1 MESLTMAQLS
11 SSAINSL
18 PDGDFAYIEPGGKKD
33 DSGKTIPRSLRH
45 FPVHDAAH
53 TRNALARM
61 SQSPFGPKAKSKIM
75 AAARK
80 FGITV
85 SQDGRALDEGAMLPD
100 LERRFV
106 GEDKRAA
113 YMTASAVEVRE
124 EPDGNRIAGY
134 ASVFQRMSRP
144 LGGFVEEILPSAFG
158 RVQIEG
164 FAGAV
169 CRFNHDPNMLLGTVS
184 GRTLSLNIDR
194 TGLYY
199 DVLPPQ
205 SRADIL
211 ELVKRGDIRHSSFAF
226 RMTADGEEWTVSD
239 QNYPLRRIHEV
250 NELVDVAP
258 VVNPAYPDATAG
270 LRSLAMA
277 KDLDFEEVR
286 MLADA
291 NELLKLFVRTDNR
304 APRVPQ
310 PSNKPGLF
318 GPAAAAQLL
327 SRKTDPWGDLG

>member
-1 MESLTMAQLS
+1 MTTGS
-11 SSAINSL
+11 INSL
-18 PDGDFAYIEPGGKKD
+18 PDSDFAFIESGGKKD
-33 DSGKTIPRSLRH
+33 PEGKTIPRSLRH

-61 SQSPFGPKAKSKIM
+61 SQSPFGPKAKGKIM
-75 AAARK
+75 SAARK

-85 SQDGRALDEGAMLPD
+85 SPDGRGMEDGAAAPEV
-100 LERRFV
+100 ERRFT
-106 GEDKRAA
+106 GEDRRSAYVSAA
-113 YMTASAVEVRE
+113 AVEVRE
-124 EPDGNRIAGY
+124 GADGNRIGGY

-144 LGGFVEEILPSAFG
+144 LGGFVEEILPDAFS
-158 RVQIEG
+158 RAQIEG

-169 CRFNHDPNMLLGTVS
+169 CRFNHDPNLLLGTIS
-184 GRTLSLNIDR
+184 GRTLQLRTDR

-239 QNYPLRRIHEV
+239 QNYPLRRIHEIA
-250 NELVDVAP
+250 ELVDVAP

-270 LRSLAMA
+270 LRSLAAFKEME
-277 KDLDFEEVR
+277 FEEVR
-286 MLADA
+286 MLAD
-291 NELLKLFVRTDNR
+291 NDQLTKLFIRTDSRGNPKPVVTR
-304 APRVPQ
+304 PD
-310 PSNKPGLF
+310 KPGMF
-318 GPAAAAQLL
+318 GPAAAMALMN
-327 SRKTDPWGDLG
+327 RKSDPWEEMG

>member
-1 MESLTMAQLS
+1 MAQMTTS
-11 SSAINSL
+11 SINSL
-18 PDGDFAYIEPGGKKD
+18 PDSDFAYIEPGGKKD
-33 DSGKTIPRSLRH
+33 NEGKTIPRSLRH

-75 AAARK
+75 SAARK

-113 YMTASAVEVRE
+113 YMSAGAVEVRE
-124 EPDGNRIAGY
+124 AKDGNRITGY

-144 LGGFVEEILPSAFG
+144 LGGFVEEIMPGAFG
-158 RVQIEG
+158 RAQVEG

-184 GRTLSLNIDR
+184 GRTLALSIDR

-226 RMTADGEEWTVSD
+226 RISSDGEEWTVSD

-250 NELVDVAP
+250 AELVDVAP

-277 KDLDFEEVR
+277 KDLDYEEVR
-286 MLADA
+286 MLADSDR
-291 NELLKLFVRTDNR
+291 LGSLFTSTRSGT
-304 APRVPQ
+304 
-310 PSNKPGLF
+310 PSKAKPAKPGMF
-318 GPAAAAQLL
+318 GPAAMAQLL
-327 SRKTDPWGDLG
+327 NRKSDPWGDLG